1 MRLAVVENEQSEV
14 AVNRDEDALF
24 ARCPLQE
31 GLIPGIRIDFRR
43 LAHVMALI
51 SQPESETLPGAA
63 VNQELH
69 PDTAIRSIRSWAIT
83 AWAYRRQACISA
95 CSKPG

>member
-1 MRLAVVENEQSEV
+1 MRLAVMEDEQSEV

-43 LAHVMALI
+43 LRARY
-51 SQPESETLPGAA
+51 G
-63 VNQELH
+63 
-69 PDTAIRSIRSWAIT
+69 PDL
-83 AWAYRRQACISA
+83 
-95 CSKPG
+95 